1 MTKAKSE
8 TAAPTTKART
18 AAKKSAGKEPVMYV
32 GPTVNGIGIQN
43 RVYTEI
49 RDTYRSCSRKR
60 RNLRTCSS
68 RSGSTGSL
76 PDAPGAERLHLQRI
90 YESAGFQERRKITD
104 ETWSLYLRGG
114 DSPHRPDYERLFHPG
129 RDRHSAGPHG

>member
-18 AAKKSAGKEPVMYV
+18 AAKKSAEKEPVMYV

-49 RDTYRSCSRKR
+49 
-60 RNLRTCSS
+60 
-68 RSGSTGSL
+68 
-76 PDAPGAERLHLQRI
+76 PGYVQEL
-90 YESAGFQERRKITD
+90 FQEAPELKNLFIPVREYPTACRMLRERKGYIYSAFMRALD
-104 ETWSLYLRGG
+104 FKNGG
-114 DSPHRPDYERLFHPG
+114 K
-129 RDRHSAGPHG
+129 